1 MVKRA
6 GRFVSLLPSRYRP
19 AVQLLFGLAMAENF
33 VTLGIGYVGRKCWGQ
48 CASGS
53 HDLPLMPFFKAG
65 MSQLVAKAL
74 MSMSLGT
81 GLSFPV
87 VTLGGASYAIDYTYA
102 ILIVVG
108 TSLLSVGK
116 TIHSH

>member
-1 MVKRA
+1 
-6 GRFVSLLPSRYRP
+6 
-19 AVQLLFGLAMAENF
+19 MAENF

-53 HDLPLMPFFKAG
+53 HDLPLMPFFKSG

-87 VTLGGASYAIDYTYA
+87 VTPTKSAKIVTLGGASYAKDYTYA
-102 ILIVVG
+102 ILIVMG